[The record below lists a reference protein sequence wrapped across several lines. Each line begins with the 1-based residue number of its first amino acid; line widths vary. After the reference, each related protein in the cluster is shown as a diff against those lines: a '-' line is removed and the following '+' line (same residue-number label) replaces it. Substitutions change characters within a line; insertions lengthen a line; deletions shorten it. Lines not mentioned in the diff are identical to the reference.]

1 MRKISLPKYVAFNN
15 PQKAQLLL
23 RKYRVPKAKNY
34 RDLKK
39 KLRYIIVRYKDSALQ
54 DIVKIHPDK
63 ELFDYANA
71 SGTENETSIDSN
83 FSNASG
89 EKKSNACGCSSANS
103 NASGEKK
110 SCCGGCTASASGET
124 TENKTELK
132 KSGDMFGFNKKE
144 LAIGVIGIVGLTFV
158 LSRTIK

>member
-23 RKYRVPKAKNY
+23 RKYRDPKAKNY

-83 FSNASG
+83 FSNANFF
-89 EKKSNACGCSSANS
+89 EKSREPRFSHTSAKYSKN
-103 NASGEKK
+103 
-110 SCCGGCTASASGET
+110 
-124 TENKTELK
+124 LK
-132 KSGDMFGFNKKE
+132 KIIILKS
-144 LAIGVIGIVGLTFV
+144 
-158 LSRTIK
+158 